1 MKQTFFCGKKSLLVN
16 SSSNIDEI
24 KNNIKQ
30 IGSFNIS
37 SKYYSFLS
45 KKNVNNLK
53 ENSFLVSLRSFGKSF
68 VLFITKI
75 NEKKYCIFI
84 NKKNESMNIVQLAF
98 VDEIYNGTIFDG
110 EIIKNDKEK
119 WIFLINDIAYY
130 KGSNLITENFNK
142 RLSIIDNL
150 LKNEFKNNNDNLFI
164 AQKQFFSYNKIL
176 DLVNNFQQS
185 LNYKNSGLYFK
196 NITNFSDNYLFIFP
210 ECRTDS
216 KILNNGVT
224 IDNQKVF
231 IENDIVRANNNHNN
245 NNNYNNKSDII
256 INNTKNESK
265 ESKESKD
272 TNDLDELFNKDT
284 EYIGDNISSNNKQKL
299 DKETCNFLVNPTN
312 LPDVYE
318 LYCYTT
324 NNLIEKH
331 SYASVPNI
339 ETSVFLKNSLNFENV
354 EDDIMRKINNNNVT
368 YFECKYHK
376 IFKKWIPMNKTN
388 TMDNINTINKIQ
400 IILDSL

>member
-16 SSSNIDEI
+16 STSNIDEI

-75 NEKKYCIFI
+75 NGKKYCIFI

-110 EIIKNDKEK
+110 EIVKNDKEK

-130 KGSNLITENFNK
+130 KGNNLITENFNN
-142 RLSIIDNL
+142 RLTIIDNI

-176 DLVNNFQQS
+176 DLVNNFQRS
-185 LNYKNSGLYFK
+185 LNYKNSGIYFK

-216 KILNNGVT
+216 KILNNGIT
-224 IDNQKVF
+224 IDNQKVI
-231 IENDIVRANNNHNN
+231 IENDNNKNNKNNKNNN
-245 NNNYNNKSDII
+245 II
-256 INNTKNESK
+256 
-265 ESKESKD
+265 KD
-272 TNDLDELFNKDT
+272 TNNDNINNNTNNENNMNKNTLDELFNNET
-284 EYIGDNISSNNKQKL
+284 EYIGTNNSMCNKQQL

-324 NNLIEKH
+324 NNLIEKY

-339 ETSVFLKNSLNFENV
+339 ETSLFLKNNLNFENI
-354 EDDIMRKINNNNVT
+354 EDNIMRKINNNNVS

-376 IFKKWIPMNKTN
+376 IFKKWIPLNKTN
-388 TMDNINTINKIQ
+388 TMDNIQTINKVQ